1 MSSSSGFTL
10 HVCIIP
16 FSSTQSRRTC
26 RFTILEWVI
35 DLPRESWHKNTENP
49 TFTRRQQNK
58 LSSLVG
64 QEEVLTSL
72 VMNGFASEYI
82 TMSSQ
87 THHIQQLPP
96 REDKQ
101 PVVRVMGGW
110 GRR

>member
-35 DLPRESWHKNTENP
+35 DLPREAWHKNTENP
-49 TFTRRQQNK
+49 TFTRRQQIK

-72 VMNGFASEYI
+72 VMGLRLNI
-82 TMSSQ
+82 SSQ
-87 THHIQQLPP
+87 CHQKHTTYSNYLQEKTNNQ
-96 REDKQ
+96 
-101 PVVRVMGGW
+101 
-110 GRR
+110 